1 MNGRTRGASTSRRD
15 AGLRR
20 AVGVQRSTAAG
31 GGSRTPSAATVVV
44 PRVFWTIRY
53 REWVTRIASAGLLA
67 VAAVVLFGPFL
78 LLAFLSF
85 NDSQIMSFGFQGV
98 TTRFYEEALADEA
111 MREALANSLLVAGV
125 TTPICV
131 VLGTLG
137 AFGIAR
143 FVFPGRGTVAGSM
156 TLPLVVPSLLVGVG
170 ALVTFSRVQIPL
182 SLYTVGVMHIVV
194 GFPLVM
200 AIVTAALYRF
210 DRSLEEA
217 ALDLGATRRE
227 LLWYVLLPYLVP
239 ALAAAAIFVFGWS
252 FNSFTVTFFT
262 VGDEGMFTV
271 WVFSKLRRGTNLP
284 VVNAISTLVTFT
296 TVIVVYVAYYLLRR
310 SAIRSGQDV
319 RTLVAGG
326 PQQ

>member
-1 MNGRTRGASTSRRD
+1 VS
-15 AGLRR
+15 
-20 AVGVQRSTAAG
+20 VEQ
-31 GGSRTPSAATVVV
+31 AATGGARARSARPVV
-44 PRVFWTIRY
+44 RQVFWTIHR
-53 REWVTRIASAGLLA
+53 RELVTRIASAVMLA
-67 VAAVVLFGPFL
+67 FGALILFGPFL

-85 NDSQIMSFGFQGV
+85 NDSQILAFGFRGF
-98 TTRFYEEALADEA
+98 TTRFYEEALQDAA
-111 MREALANSLLVAGV
+111 MRESLRNSLLVAGL

-131 VLGTLG
+131 ALGTLG

-143 FVFPGRGTVAGSM
+143 FVFPGRGLVAGSL

-170 ALVTFSRVQIPL
+170 ALVTFSKIDVPL
-182 SLYTVGVMHIVV
+182 SLYTVAVMHIVV

-227 LLWYVLLPYLVP
+227 LVWYVLLPYLVP

-262 VGDEGMFTV
+262 VGSERMFTV

-284 VVNAISTLVTFT
+284 TVNAISTLVTFV
-296 TVIVVYVAYYLLRR
+296 TVVVVYIAYYLLRR
-310 SAIRSGQDV
+310 SAVRSGQDV
-319 RTLVAGG
+319 RSLVAGG

>member
-1 MNGRTRGASTSRRD
+1 M
-15 AGLRR
+15 
-20 AVGVQRSTAAG
+20 AA
-31 GGSRTPSAATVVV
+31 AAL
-44 PRVFWTIRY
+44 I
-53 REWVTRIASAGLLA
+53 
-67 VAAVVLFGPFL
+67 LFGPFL

-85 NDSQIMSFGFQGV
+85 NDSQILSFGYEGF
-98 TTRFYEEALADEA
+98 TTRFYQEALQDPA
-111 MREALANSLLVAGV
+111 MRESLRNSLLVAGV

-131 VLGTLG
+131 LLGTLA

-143 FVFPGRGTVAGSM
+143 FAFPGRGVLAGSL

-170 ALVTFSRVQIPL
+170 ALVTFSRVDVPL
-182 SLYTVGVMHIVV
+182 SLYTVGAMHVVV

-227 LLWYVLLPYLVP
+227 LVWFVLLPYLMP

-262 VGDEGMFTV
+262 VGSERMFTV

-284 VVNAISTLVTFT
+284 TVNAISSLVTFV
-296 TVIVVYVAYYLLRR
+296 TVVVVYVAYSLLRR
-310 SAIRSGQDV
+310 SAVRSGQDV

-326 PQQ
+326 PTQ